1 MTLQELFTSP
11 PPATGWSLD
20 TAMAAVVR
28 RQGRDE
34 LRSAAS
40 ELPDGTFEIG
50 PVGLQAV
57 DEDALRPILTRLHEE
72 VAGSKRV
79 SVVVPTG
86 WVRCHL
92 LEFDSLPRRRAEIR
106 ELVIWRLKKLL
117 PVPPASLRLAMVP
130 VPPRT
135 DDDKRRL
142 LIMVGVERAL
152 AALEAVFESVG
163 ASPGIITPRLF
174 AVADAFDKVPR
185 LFVVQQERGFLAL
198 ILVLDGTPAV
208 IRTKPLAGDDWS
220 VVERE
225 LGLTVGFAARTFDVE
240 AGLEVALSVEDR
252 VLADR
257 LQGWVASTEGVA
269 RAPVAQPASASFDGT
284 AVRDRAG
291 AFRID
296 PLVGVVSGG
305 LR

>member
-28 RQGRDE
+28 RQSKGG
-34 LRSAAS
+34 LRCAAA
-40 ELPDGTFEIG
+40 ELPDGTFEVG

-57 DEDALRPILTRLHEE
+57 DEDALRPVLTRLQEE
-72 VAGSKRV
+72 VDGSKRV
-79 SVVVPTG
+79 SIVVPTG

-92 LEFDSLPRRRAEIR
+92 LEFENLPRRRTEVR

-117 PVPPASLRLAMVP
+117 PVPPASLRLAIVP

-135 DDDKRRL
+135 DNDTRRL
-142 LIMVGVERAL
+142 LVMVGVERAL
-152 AALEAVFESVG
+152 AALEGVFESVA
-163 ASPGIITPRLF
+163 ASPGIVTPRLF
-174 AVADAFDKVPR
+174 AIAGAFGNVPR
-185 LFVVQQERGFLAL
+185 LFVVQQERGFLSL
-198 ILVLDGTPAV
+198 ILVLNGEPAV

-225 LGLTVGFAARTFDVE
+225 LGLTVGFAARTFDIE
-240 AGLEVALSVEDR
+240 PGLEVVLSVEDR
-252 VLADR
+252 VLSDR
-257 LQGWVASTEGVA
+257 LRGWVVAAEGL
-269 RAPVAQPASASFDGT
+269 APAAIEQDPSPSLDGT

-296 PLVGVVSGG
+296 PLVGIVSGG